1 MFNYLTI
8 AYGLF
13 LWYFVFTKGF
23 FFFTFINDQFN
34 TDTLSILTL
43 STVPSVSVL
52 TGFDCNEDYSP
63 PQSML
68 GMLWRL

>member
-1 MFNYLTI
+1 MSVLNGSFN
-8 AYGLF
+8 
-13 LWYFVFTKGF
+13 
-23 FFFTFINDQFN
+23 DPFN
-34 TDTLSILTL
+34 TDTLLILTL
-43 STVPSVSVL
+43 STVPSVPVL